1 MLKEKELKMKN
12 KKLNVVELFSGIG
25 SQAKA
30 LENININFETVNTC
44 EWDIHA
50 LVAYNLI
57 HNDGSLHSGSLGL
70 TKLELLNELNKYNLS
85 GDCKNPINKKYL
97 SSLPEETLRQI
108 YSSILN
114 TGNLIDIK
122 SLTGDMLPKDVDI
135 MTYSFPCQDL
145 SNVGAFHGYN
155 KGIDRDANNRS
166 GLLWQVERILN
177 ERIKLGLPLPKS
189 LVLENVATLLS
200 ERHKH
205 NFQEWQDILVKLG
218 YYNKIYTLNA
228 KDFGAAQNR
237 KRLIMISFLTNFDQ
251 KLNKKLD
258 AYFSEHN
265 LEDMSYVNSLNI
277 HKDSLKQILKVDY
290 SNVIYFQ
297 EALESQPNDT
307 KSRRDI
313 WNDNVKLIDAN
324 NQYIERDFA
333 ATLTTKQDRHPNSGN
348 IYFDIDNGK
357 SKFRY
362 ITPRESFMLMG
373 FDENDFNKVN
383 NISLKGRGASKF
395 FTRDILL
402 HLAGNSIVVNVLE
415 QIFKQIINILKL
427 L

>member
-1 MLKEKELKMKN
+1 MKN

-290 SNVIYFQ
+290 SNVIYLQ

-373 FDENDFNKVN
+373 FDENDFDKVN
-383 NISLKGRGASKF
+383 NISLKGRGDSKF

>member
-1 MLKEKELKMKN
+1 MSKEKELKMKN

-57 HNDGSLHSGSLGL
+57 HNDGALHSGSLGL

-251 KLNKKLD
+251 KFNKKLD

-290 SNVIYFQ
+290 SNVIYLQ

-373 FDENDFNKVN
+373 FDENDFDKVN
-383 NISLKGRGASKF
+383 NISLKGRGDSKF

>member
-1 MLKEKELKMKN
+1 MKN
-12 KKLNVVELFSGIG
+12 RNLNVIELFSGIG

-30 LENININFETVNTC
+30 LKNIGANFTTVNTC

-50 LVAYNLI
+50 LVAYDLI
-57 HNDGSLHSGSLGL
+57 HGDGKMNPKALGL
-70 TKLELLNELNKYNLS
+70 NRLELIKQLNNYNLS

-97 SSLPEETLRQI
+97 DSLPEETLRQI

-122 SLTGDMLPKDVDI
+122 TLLGEKLPNSIDL

-166 GLLWQVERILN
+166 GLLWQVERILK
-177 ERIKLGLPLPKS
+177 ERASQNLSLPKC

-205 NFQEWQDILVKLG
+205 NFQEWQDILKSFG
-218 YYNKIYTLNA
+218 YHNKIYTLNA
-228 KDFGAAQNR
+228 LSFGSAQNR
-237 KRLIMISFLTNFDQ
+237 KRLIMISFLTNNNYSINQ
-251 KLNKKLD
+251 KLD
-258 AYFSEHN
+258 SYFNLHN
-265 LEDMSYVNSLNI
+265 LEDEEYLKTLNI
-277 HKDSLKQILKVDY
+277 RKDSLKNILKVDY
-290 SNVIYFQ
+290 SNEIYYK

-307 KSRRDI
+307 PSRREI
-313 WNDNVKLIDAN
+313 WQDNVKLIDEN
-324 NQYIERDFA
+324 NHFIERDFA

-348 IYFDIDNGK
+348 IYFDINNGK

-362 ITPRESFMLMG
+362 ITPREAFMLMG
-373 FDENDFNKVN
+373 FTEQDFDKVN
-383 NISLKGRGASKF
+383 DVKLNGRGNSRF

-415 QIFKQIINILKL
+415 QIFAQIIDILKII
-427 L
+427 

>member
-1 MLKEKELKMKN
+1 MKN

-57 HNDGSLHSGSLGL
+57 HNDGALHSGSLGL

-251 KLNKKLD
+251 KFNKKLD

-290 SNVIYFQ
+290 SNVIYLQ

-373 FDENDFNKVN
+373 FDENDFDKVN
-383 NISLKGRGASKF
+383 NISLKGRGDSKF

>member
-1 MLKEKELKMKN
+1 MKN

-50 LVAYNLI
+50 IVAYNLI

-265 LEDMSYVNSLNI
+265 LEDISYVNSLNI

-290 SNVIYFQ
+290 SNVIYLQ

-373 FDENDFNKVN
+373 FDENDFDKVN
-383 NISLKGRGASKF
+383 NISLKGRGDSKF

>member
-1 MLKEKELKMKN
+1 MKN

-50 LVAYNLI
+50 LVAYDLI
-57 HNDGSLHSGSLGL
+57 HNDGLLHSGSLGL
-70 TKLELLNELNKYNLS
+70 TKLELLNELSKYNLS
-85 GDCKNPINKKYL
+85 GDCKNPINEKYL

-122 SLTGDMLPKDVDI
+122 SLTGDMLPKAVDI

-177 ERIKLGLPLPKS
+177 ERIKLDLPLPKS

-205 NFQEWQDILVKLG
+205 NFQEWQDILVELG

-237 KRLIMISFLTNFDQ
+237 KRLIMISFLTNFDEE
-251 KLNKKLD
+251 LNKKLD
-258 AYFSEHN
+258 AYLNKHN
-265 LEDMSYVNSLNI
+265 LEDMSYVSSLNI
-277 HKDSLKQILKVDY
+277 HKDSLKEILKVDY
-290 SNVIYFQ
+290 SNTIYLQ

-313 WNDNVKLIDAN
+313 WNDNAKLIDEN

-373 FDENDFNKVN
+373 FDETDFEKVN
-383 NISLKGRGASKF
+383 NADLKGRGSSKF
-395 FTRDILL
+395 FTRDTLL

-415 QIFKQIINILKL
+415 QIFKQIEDILKIL
-427 L
+427 

>member
-1 MLKEKELKMKN
+1 MSKEKELKMKN

-70 TKLELLNELNKYNLS
+70 TKLELLNELTKYNLS

-290 SNVIYFQ
+290 SNVIYLQ

-383 NISLKGRGASKF
+383 NISLKGRGDSKF

>member
-1 MLKEKELKMKN
+1 MKN

-50 LVAYNLI
+50 LVAYDLI
-57 HNDGSLHSGSLGL
+57 HNDGLLHSGSLGL
-70 TKLELLNELNKYNLS
+70 TKLELLNELSKYNLS
-85 GDCKNPINKKYL
+85 GDCKNPINEKYL

-122 SLTGDMLPKDVDI
+122 SLTGDMLPKTVDI

-177 ERIKLGLPLPKS
+177 ERIKLDLPLPKS

-205 NFQEWQDILVKLG
+205 NFQEWQDILVELG

-237 KRLIMISFLTNFDQ
+237 KRLIMISFLTNFDEE
-251 KLNKKLD
+251 LNKKLD
-258 AYFSEHN
+258 AYFNKHN
-265 LEDMSYVNSLNI
+265 LEDMSYVSSLNI
-277 HKDSLKQILKVDY
+277 HKDSLKEILKVDY
-290 SNVIYFQ
+290 SNSIYLQ

-313 WNDNVKLIDAN
+313 WNDNAKLIDEN
-324 NQYIERDFA
+324 NHYIERDFA

-373 FDENDFNKVN
+373 FDETDFEKVN
-383 NISLKGRGASKF
+383 NADLKGRGSSKF
-395 FTRDILL
+395 FTRDTLL

-415 QIFKQIINILKL
+415 QIFKQIEDILKIL
-427 L
+427 

>member
-1 MLKEKELKMKN
+1 MSKEKELKMKN

-44 EWDIHA
+44 EWDMHA
-50 LVAYNLI
+50 LVAYDLI

-290 SNVIYFQ
+290 SNVIYLQ

-373 FDENDFNKVN
+373 FDENDFDKVN
-383 NISLKGRGASKF
+383 NISLKGRGDSKF

>member
-1 MLKEKELKMKN
+1 MKN

-50 LVAYNLI
+50 LVAYDLI
-57 HNDGSLHSGSLGL
+57 HNDGLLHSGSLGL

-200 ERHKH
+200 KRHKH

-290 SNVIYFQ
+290 SNVIYLQ

-373 FDENDFNKVN
+373 FDENDFDKVN

>member
-1 MLKEKELKMKN
+1 MKN

-50 LVAYNLI
+50 LVAYDLI
-57 HNDGSLHSGSLGL
+57 HNDGLLHSGSLGL
-70 TKLELLNELNKYNLS
+70 TKLEILNELSKYNLS
-85 GDCKNPINKKYL
+85 GDCKNPINEKYL

-122 SLTGDMLPKDVDI
+122 SLTGDMLPRTVDI

-205 NFQEWQDILVKLG
+205 NFQEWQDILVELG

-237 KRLIMISFLTNFDQ
+237 KRLIMISFLTNFDEE
-251 KLNKKLD
+251 LNKKLD
-258 AYFSEHN
+258 AYFNKHN
-265 LEDMSYVNSLNI
+265 LEDMSYVSSLNI
-277 HKDSLKQILKVDY
+277 HKDSLKEILKVDY
-290 SNVIYFQ
+290 SNTIYLQ

-313 WNDNVKLIDAN
+313 WNDNAKLIDEN

-348 IYFDIDNGK
+348 IYFDMDNGK

-373 FDENDFNKVN
+373 FDETDFEKVN
-383 NISLKGRGASKF
+383 NADLKGRGSSKF
-395 FTRDILL
+395 FTRDTLL

-415 QIFKQIINILKL
+415 QIFKQIEDILKIL
-427 L
+427 

>member
-1 MLKEKELKMKN
+1 MKN

-265 LEDMSYVNSLNI
+265 LEDISYVNSLNI

-290 SNVIYFQ
+290 SNVIYLQ

-373 FDENDFNKVN
+373 FDENDFDKVN
-383 NISLKGRGASKF
+383 NISLKGRGDSKF

>member
-1 MLKEKELKMKN
+1 MKN
-12 KKLNVVELFSGIG
+12 KKLKVVELFSGIG

-30 LENININFETVNTC
+30 LKNIGAQFSTLNTC

-50 LVAYNLI
+50 LVAYDLI
-57 HNDGSLHSGSLGL
+57 HNNGEIHKDALGL
-70 TKLELLNELNKYNLS
+70 NKFELLDKLKNYNLS
-85 GDCKNPINKKYL
+85 GDCKNPINEKYL
-97 SSLPEETLRQI
+97 NSLPEDTLRQI

-122 SLTGDMLPKDVDI
+122 SLKGEMLPSDIDI

-166 GLLWQVERILN
+166 GLLWQVERILK
-177 ERIKLGLPLPKS
+177 ERIEQGRDLPKC

-205 NFQEWQDILVKLG
+205 NFEEWQNILKGLG

-228 KDFGAAQNR
+228 LNFGAVQNR
-237 KRLIMISFLTNFDQ
+237 KRLIMISFLTNNDVEKEYNVF
-251 KLNKKLD
+251 KYLAN
-258 AYFSEHN
+258 HN
-265 LEDMSYVNSLNI
+265 LEDETYLKNVNI
-277 HKDSLKQILKVDY
+277 RKDQLKDILKIDY
-290 SNVIYFQ
+290 SNQIYLN

-307 KSRRDI
+307 VSRRAI
-313 WNDNVKLIDAN
+313 WENNAKLVDENYNIID
-324 NQYIERDFA
+324 RGFT

-348 IYFDIDNGK
+348 IYFNINNGK

-362 ITPRESFMLMG
+362 ITPREAFMLMG
-373 FDENDFNKVN
+373 FSEEDFNKVN
-383 NISLKGRGASKF
+383 DVKLISRGSTKF

-415 QIFKQIINILKL
+415 QIFTQIINVLKIL
-427 L
+427 

>member
-1 MLKEKELKMKN
+1 MKKN
-12 KKLNVVELFSGIG
+12 NQLCVVELFSGIG

-30 LENININFETVNTC
+30 LENINANFNTSNTC

-50 LVAYNLI
+50 IVAYDLI
-57 HNDGSLHSGSLGL
+57 HNKRELHANALGL
-70 TKLELLNELNKYNLS
+70 TKLELLKILNQYNLS
-85 GDCKNPINKKYL
+85 GDCKNPINKRYL
-97 SSLPEETLRQI
+97 NSLPEETLRQI

-122 SLTGDMLPKDVDI
+122 TLRGELLPSKIDI

-177 ERIKLGLPLPKS
+177 ERIKHNLSLPKC

-205 NFQEWQDILVKLG
+205 NFQDWQDILSNLG

-228 KDFGAAQNR
+228 LDFGAAQNR
-237 KRLIMISFLTNFDQ
+237 KRLIMISFLTNFNEDINQ
-251 KLNKKLD
+251 RVDNYLRK
-258 AYFSEHN
+258 HN
-265 LEDMSYVNSLNI
+265 LEDLKFVKSLNI
-277 HKDSLKQILKVDY
+277 KSTSLKNILKTDY
-290 SNVIYFQ
+290 DNPTYFQ
-297 EALESQPNDT
+297 EALESQPNNT
-307 KSRRDI
+307 PSRRNI
-313 WNDNVKLIDAN
+313 WNDNVKLIDEN
-324 NQYIERDFA
+324 FNYIERGFS

-348 IYFDIDNGK
+348 IYFNVNNGK
-357 SKFRY
+357 SNFRY
-362 ITPRESFMLMG
+362 ITPREAFMLMG
-373 FDENDFNKVN
+373 FDEDDFNKVN
-383 NISLKGRGASKF
+383 DVKLRGRGSSKF

-415 QIFKQIINILKL
+415 QIFIQIINILKIL
-427 L
+427 

>member
-1 MLKEKELKMKN
+1 MKN

-30 LENININFETVNTC
+30 LENINTNFETINTC

-50 LVAYNLI
+50 LVAYDLI
-57 HNDGSLHSGSLGL
+57 HNDGFLHSGSLGL
-70 TKLELLNELNKYNLS
+70 TKLEILNELSKYNLS
-85 GDCKNPINKKYL
+85 GDCKNPINEKYL

-122 SLTGDMLPKDVDI
+122 SSTGDMLPRTVDI

-177 ERIKLGLPLPKS
+177 ERIKLDLPLPKS

-237 KRLIMISFLTNFDQ
+237 KRLIMISFLTNFDEE
-251 KLNKKLD
+251 LNKKLD
-258 AYFSEHN
+258 AYFNKHN
-265 LEDMSYVNSLNI
+265 LEDMSYVSSLNI
-277 HKDSLKQILKVDY
+277 HKDSLKKILKVDY
-290 SNVIYFQ
+290 SNTIYLQ

-313 WNDNVKLIDAN
+313 WNDNAKLIDEN

-373 FDENDFNKVN
+373 FDETDFEKVN
-383 NISLKGRGASKF
+383 NTDLKGRGSSKF
-395 FTRDILL
+395 FTRDTLL

-415 QIFKQIINILKL
+415 QIFKQIEDILKIL
-427 L
+427 

>member
-1 MLKEKELKMKN
+1 MKN

-383 NISLKGRGASKF
+383 NISLKGRGDSKF